1 MIIYNLAN
9 YTLLT
14 YMPSYLSDSLGISD
28 TAGLLLLFI
37 AILVMLVVITF
48 VGSFS
53 DRVGRKPVLIG
64 AMIGFVLLTCPAFL
78 LISVGSWVSV
88 MAGLLIFALLQVL
101 LLGTLPPRCPRSS
114 PQRNAT
120 ADSPSPTTFRPRLS
134 GAPLPLWRRPVSA
147 TGNQFMPAFY
157 VMAAALVSSIPI
169 WLMAETAKRPLRGSV
184 SLSAVPARAQ
194 R

>member
-1 MIIYNLAN
+1 VIIYNLAN

-64 AMIGFVLLTCPAFL
+64 AMIGFVVLTFPAFL
-78 LISVGSWVSV
+78 LTTPAASSLPRST
-88 MAGLLIFALLQVL
+88 APSS
-101 LLGTLPPRCPRSS
+101 TLPICVTAPSS
-114 PQRNAT
+114 PYSDGRSAKPGLT
-120 ADSPSPTTFRPRLS
+120 SAFTTSVTL
-134 GAPLPLWRRPVSA
+134 APPCCSHRA
-147 TGNQFMPAFY
+147 
-157 VMAAALVSSIPI
+157 PI
-169 WLMAETAKRPLRGSV
+169 QSWSRSF
-184 SLSAVPARAQ
+184 
-194 R
+194 